1 MRSDPPHGSPGAGKG
16 LGRPKHIT
24 TRTPDETVMTT
35 GDRIDRG
42 AEESADGR
50 PTVAAS
56 RCSPD
61 RTVFTEQGNTDAWIA
76 TDLTVELER

>member
-1 MRSDPPHGSPGAGKG
+1 MS
-16 LGRPKHIT
+16 
-24 TRTPDETVMTT
+24 T
-35 GDRIDRG
+35 GDGIEVD
-42 AEESADGR
+42 ADEPADAR

-61 RTVFTEQGNTDAWIA
+61 RTVFAEQGNTDAWIA

>member
-1 MRSDPPHGSPGAGKG
+1 MSTGNRTEVGVDESSEA
-16 LGRPKHIT
+16 RP
-24 TRTPDETVMTT
+24 
-35 GDRIDRG
+35 
-42 AEESADGR
+42 A
-50 PTVAAS
+50 VAAS